1 MTEKN
6 EELEKIISKRKNSEL
21 EDIYFKVKNMRKL
34 YFKNL
39 LKKKKINKGIDLIIS
54 ISSAISTTNII
65 ISISM
70 INPITLIIGGVFSA
84 ISTILKF
91 IKTALK
97 LQEEQE
103 KVHITYCNLS
113 DLERDIIHNIE
124 NNKNDH
130 DFIINVNHR
139 ISLIENN
146 AIVISLNSK

>member
-1 MTEKN
+1 
-6 EELEKIISKRKNSEL
+6 
-21 EDIYFKVKNMRKL
+21 
-34 YFKNL
+34 
-39 LKKKKINKGIDLIIS
+39 
-54 ISSAISTTNII
+54 
-65 ISISM
+65 M

-91 IKTALK
+91 VKTALK

-103 KVHITYCNLS
+103 KIHITYCNLS

>member
-6 EELEKIISKRKNSEL
+6 KELEKIISKRKNTEL

-39 LKKKKINKGIDLIIS
+39 LKKKKINKGIELIIS

-91 IKTALK
+91 VKTALK

-113 DLERDIIHNIE
+113 DLERDIIHNID
-124 NNKNDH
+124 KNDH